1 MKSISMVTREEDKDL
16 NQVLFATVVA
26 KDQYLFPTPTWR
38 LASTCNLS
46 SRGPGGLVWTL
57 VLTLCIYTHEDIHI
71 HIGEKVRI
79 KKI

>member
-1 MKSISMVTREEDKDL
+1 MKSISMVTQEEDKDL

-26 KDQYLFPTPTWR
+26 KDQYLVSNAHM
-38 LASTCNLS
+38 ASTCNLS
-46 SRGPGGLVWTL
+46 SRGPGELVWAL